1 MEAKQKFV
9 NAITSHFTH
18 FLFKQS
24 LIIDVTLQNIQD
36 EAFFENNLFSPLRS
50 IKTPWRCGVVVITAA
65 QIH

>member
-24 LIIDVTLQNIQD
+24 LITDVTLQNIQD
-36 EAFFENNLFSPLRS
+36 EAFFENRLF
-50 IKTPWRCGVVVITAA
+50 
-65 QIH
+65 